1 MARVDRNR
9 FRKIY
14 GAKRTKPVYEEV
26 GEATIIRMG
35 SLETI
40 EVLFNNQN
48 SVLVQ
53 CSILYQNPVVI
64 ITPTHNVNTYV
75 SGVYQSGNVT
85 AIRVNTSAPITGTVF
100 IAVGEATEEL

>member
-14 GAKRTKPVYEEV
+14 GAKRIKPVYEEL

-40 EVLFNNQN
+40 NVEFSNQT

-53 CSILYQNPVVI
+53 CSVLYQNPVVI
-64 ITPTHNVNTYV
+64 VTPTYNVNTYISSV
-75 SGVYQSGNVT
+75 TEINNVT